1 MKDRGWDVPRI
12 FPPPSTCDPG
22 KESKLLDYASIFLC
36 FGLIAGG
43 LHWAGVAVVATQG
56 SWTLLAS
63 GIVLLMI
70 HMIAGRT
77 VRVP

>member
-1 MKDRGWDVPRI
+1 M
-12 FPPPSTCDPG
+12 
-22 KESKLLDYASIFLC
+22 LYYAAMFLF

-43 LHWAGVAVVATQG
+43 LHWAGIATVATQD

-70 HMIAGRT
+70 HLVAERSD
-77 VRVP
+77 RVS